1 VARRSEPADRRVL
14 SPAAI
19 AVFGIVASG
28 GLAVLRLGAS
38 APRPELVEPGR
49 DPLTMAYLRVF
60 VAGHPDDAAMR
71 VKLSREELALGRLRQ
86 ADHTL
91 TPLLADAR
99 APDEVVQLSLE
110 CSLEI
115 WRAAPTGTPERG
127 HAEAQ
132 ALARLESLLR
142 RSPTVDLLTR
152 VSVAARELGR
162 PDLAARAGERAAD
175 LDRARCSAWLASA
188 AHDFLSAADPASS
201 AAALR
206 HAYDCARDDP
216 AARALALDALDA
228 QVAADRA
235 ADALGFAERLVQR
248 FPEDTEILGRAEVL
262 ALANA
267 DPARARRF
275 AARLG
280 ELGAADD
287 RMLEHLLD
295 LDLAAGDLAAA
306 LGSAERLVQRAPS
319 DRRLRRLGAQVADWA
334 GRPRLGLP
342 HRMWLARYGDAL
354 DLAQALRLAHSLD
367 DDAALAELLTLQ
379 ARHRALG
386 AGSLTELAGA
396 LERLGS
402 PGQAVAVLENAA
414 RHSTGDA
421 IWEVLAAFHERRRD
435 LPAAIA
441 AITELVQRD
450 GASLP
455 RSLRLA
461 RLQWTAGHPDA
472 ALAEL
477 GGRADAADRADTEY
491 WQLLAELAWQQESDE
506 LAERAYRVIWQDEAI
521 DAVGAERLVIL
532 SREAGRP
539 ADAIR
544 YGREGWERLGEPRLL
559 LLAMDEAAR
568 ARRWDALAR
577 LRREAARDEPRFAGS
592 LAYWLLCGQ
601 LDERDGRVAD
611 AARDYRRALAIDGG
625 AAAARSGL
633 LWLLIDH
640 DDRAGLAAQL
650 GTWTHDAEVDP
661 GLWRAYAAGLDL
673 LGRPREALVFFQR
686 EADADPDDDAARA
699 RYLAA
704 VHRAAAPARATPAAA
719 PSPTVIAAE
728 VGVTTLG
735 PAVLRRLGASARTD
749 VRGAALEVRSVLTQ
763 VAADDPMLRLDHS
776 AVDLLAGA
784 TLAAL
789 GGRAEIFGGASVQR
803 DGAVPRAAL
812 AYTRMLGPRAQA
824 GLEAMVND
832 AAPESAVLLA
842 EAVRT
847 RAGGSLGLGS
857 ARFYG
862 RLAGEWKTWST
873 RSGTWL
879 ARGGAGA
886 LELGVHA
893 RLADPEVNLRL
904 TGGYQRNELAMAMPG
919 APILPDQLV
928 TLGVGASAAGWN
940 VGPARLVLDAWLGE
954 MAPPHRLAYRFQS
967 GLATTPF
974 PRTELSLTG
983 YVANDSWMIGHGGL
997 GMTASLAYRFPNP
1010 EP

>member
-1 VARRSEPADRRVL
+1 VARHGDLTDRRIL

-19 AVFGIVASG
+19 AVFGVVASC
-28 GLAVLRLGAS
+28 GLAALRLGAG

-49 DPLTMAYLRVF
+49 DPLTVAYLRAF

-71 VKLSREELALGRLRQ
+71 VRLGREELALGRLRE
-86 ADHTL
+86 ADRTL
-91 TPLLADAR
+91 TSLPADSR
-99 APDEVVQLSLE
+99 EPEEVVQLSLE
-110 CSLEI
+110 CSLAI
-115 WRAAPTGTPERG
+115 WRAAPAGTPERA

-132 ALARLESLLR
+132 VLARLESLLR
-142 RSPTVDLLTR
+142 RSPTIDLLTR
-152 VSVAARELGR
+152 MSTAARELGR
-162 PDLAARAGERAAD
+162 PDLAARAEERAAG
-175 LDRARCSAWLASA
+175 LDRAKCSAWLASA
-188 AHDFLSAADPASS
+188 GRDFLSAADPASS

-206 HAYDCARDDP
+206 RAYDCARDDP
-216 AARALALDALDA
+216 AARALALDVLDA
-228 QVAADRA
+228 QVAADQA
-235 ADALGFAERLVQR
+235 ADALGFAERLVRR
-248 FPEDTEILGRAEVL
+248 FPDDAELLGRAEVL

-267 DPARARRF
+267 DPGRARQF

-287 RMLEHLLD
+287 RVLERVLD

-306 LGSAERLVQRAPS
+306 LDSAERLVQRAPS
-319 DRRLRRLGAQVADWA
+319 DPRLRRLAAQVAGWA

-342 HRMWLARYGDAL
+342 HWMWLARHGDAL
-354 DLAQALRLAHSLD
+354 GLAQALRLAHSLD
-367 DDAALAELLTLQ
+367 DDAAVAELLTLQ

-386 AGSLTELAGA
+386 AGSLAELAGA

-402 PGQAVAVLENAA
+402 ADQAAAVLEDAA

-421 IWEVLAAFHERRRD
+421 IWEALAAFHERRRD
-435 LPAAIA
+435 LPAVIA
-441 AITELVQRD
+441 AITELVQQD

-461 RLQWTAGHPDA
+461 RLQWAAGHADA

-477 GGRADAADRADTEY
+477 GGWTEAADRADAEY

-506 LAERAYRVIWQDEAI
+506 LAERAYRVIWQDGAI
-521 DAVGAERLVIL
+521 DPVGAERLVIL

-568 ARRWDALAR
+568 SQRWEALAR
-577 LRREAARDEPRFAGS
+577 LRHEAARDEQRLAGS
-592 LAYWLLCGQ
+592 LAFWLLCGQ
-601 LDERDGRVAD
+601 LDQHGGRVAD
-611 AARDYRRALAIDGG
+611 AARDYRRALAVDGG

-633 LWLLIDH
+633 LWLLIDS
-640 DDRAGLAAQL
+640 DDRTGLAAQL
-650 GTWTHDAEVDP
+650 DTWADDAEVDP
-661 GLWRAYAAGLDL
+661 GLWRAYAAGLEL
-673 LGRPREALVFFQR
+673 LGRSREALVFYQR
-686 EADADPDDDAARA
+686 EAEVDPGDDVARA

-704 VHRAAAPARATPAAA
+704 VHRAAPDAAATPATA
-719 PSPTVIAAE
+719 PSSTVIAAE

-749 VRGAALEVRSVLTQ
+749 VRGIGFEVRSGLTR
-763 VAADDPMLRLDHS
+763 VTADDSMLRLDHS

-789 GGRAEIFGGASVQR
+789 GGRAELLGGASVQR
-803 DGAVPRAAL
+803 DGAVPRATL

-824 GLEAMVND
+824 GLEATVND

-847 RAGGSLGLGS
+847 CAGGSLGLGT

-862 RLAGEWKTWST
+862 RVAGEWKTWST

-879 ARGGAGA
+879 ARGGAGT

-893 RLADPEVNLRL
+893 RLANPEVNLRL
-904 TGGYQRNELAMAMPG
+904 VAGYQRNELAAAMPG
-919 APILPDQLV
+919 APILPDQLA

-940 VGPARLVLDAWLGE
+940 VGPTRLVLDGWLGE

-967 GLATTPF
+967 GLAITPL

-983 YVANDSWMIGHGGL
+983 YVANDNWMIGHGAL
-997 GMTASLAYRFPNP
+997 GMTAALAYRFPNP